1 VSRESAGIVGRI
13 RQMHRAAVGSEP
25 VAAPSAEGGNDQ
37 LPEQVAELETR
48 LAHLE
53 ELIQGL
59 QDSVHRGSERQN
71 KRISEIEQ
79 RLDPA
84 VLAAALSKDARDRG
98 L

>member
-1 VSRESAGIVGRI
+1 VSRESPGIVGRI
-13 RQMHRAAVGSEP
+13 RQMHRAAVGSESVSP
-25 VAAPSAEGGNDQ
+25 PSAEGGDDR
-37 LPEQVAELETR
+37 LFEQVAELETR

-71 KRISEIEQ
+71 KRISDIEQ